1 MCRLSCPFGTN
12 ISKKKNH
19 MSKKWT
25 TTIERNQS
33 LPSVVHQRE
42 REKERE
48 QVQKKME
55 MKENNN
61 SRLN

>member
-42 REKERE
+42 RERERASS
-48 QVQKKME
+48 
-55 MKENNN
+55 KENGNE
-61 SRLN
+61 RKQ